1 MTRTIA
7 LVVGSLRKDSLTRKI
22 ATSICELAAPQ
33 MTFTPIEIGQLPPFN
48 QDLEA
53 TPPREWLA
61 LRGAVAACD
70 GVLFATPEYNRSI
83 PGVLKNAIDVGSRP
97 YGKSV
102 WAGKPAAI
110 ISQSRGGIGGFG
122 ANHHLRQCLAYLDM
136 PCLGQP
142 EMYIGNSE
150 ALWDDKGQLVPST
163 RELFQTFVT
172 AFTSW
177 IERFAST
184 AEQRKS
190 A

>member
-7 LVVGSLRKDSLTRKI
+7 LVVGSLRKDSLTRKVTN
-22 ATSICELAAPQ
+22 AICELAAPHL
-33 MTFTPIEIGQLPPFN
+33 TFTSIEIGQLPAFN

-53 TPPREWLA
+53 KPPREWLA
-61 LRGAVAACD
+61 LRGAVTAAD

-97 YGKSV
+97 YGKNV
-102 WAGKPAAI
+102 WAGKPTAV

-136 PCLGQP
+136 PCLNQP

-150 ALWDDKGQLVPST
+150 KLWDDKDQLVDST

-177 IERFAST
+177 VDRFAST
-184 AEQRKS
+184 DAQRKS